1 MPVRPLGNP
10 LIPYDTPLH
19 VTELILQIL
28 KITFE
33 DLPEDYPYRFVR
45 DDFDSS
51 GIAFDVALNKDSE
64 VYGRKPLVVVSR
76 GTQGAGPTIV
86 GDLAHVDLPTHLKAG
101 SNLVTSSVN
110 IQVIS
115 KTKAE
120 VEIISQ
126 HIFSLLLMC
135 RTHMPRLLGIHMAN
149 SISLSEVSKMEDD
162 DTIFH
167 TQMVLDYSIQYK
179 WTQETKNE
187 VLKSIA
193 THISGSHQVY

>member
-19 VTELILQIL
+19 VTELLLQIL

-33 DLPEDYPYRFVR
+33 DLPEDCPYRFVR

-76 GTQGAGPTIV
+76 GMQGAGPTVV
-86 GDLAHVDLPTHLKAG
+86 GDLAHVNLPTHAKAG

-110 IQVIS
+110 IQVVS

-120 VEIISQ
+120 VEIVAQ

-135 RTHMPRLLGIHMAN
+135 RTHMPKLLGIHMVN
-149 SISLSEVSKMEDD
+149 SLSLSEVTKMEDD
-162 DTIFH
+162 DTVFH
-167 TQMVLDYSIQYK
+167 TQISLDYSIQYK
-179 WTQETKNE
+179 WSQETKNE
-187 VLKSIA
+187 VLRGIA
-193 THISGSHQVY
+193 TKISGRE

>member
-19 VTELILQIL
+19 VTELLLQIL

-33 DLPEDYPYRFVR
+33 DLPEDYPYRYVR
-45 DDFDSS
+45 DDFDKS
-51 GIAFDVALNKDSE
+51 GVAFDVALNKDSE

-76 GTQGAGPTIV
+76 GMQGAGPTVV
-86 GDLAHVDLPTHLKAG
+86 GDLAHVNLPTHAKAG

-110 IQVIS
+110 IQVVS

-120 VEIISQ
+120 VEIVAQ

-135 RTHMPRLLGIHMAN
+135 RTHMPKLLGIHMVN
-149 SISLSEVSKMEDD
+149 SLSLSEVTKMEDD
-162 DTIFH
+162 DTVFH
-167 TQMVLDYSIQYK
+167 TQISLDYSIQYK
-179 WTQETKNE
+179 WSQETKNE
-187 VLKSIA
+187 VLRSIA
-193 THISGSHQVY
+193 MRLSGLD

>member
-19 VTELILQIL
+19 VTELLLQIL

-76 GTQGAGPTIV
+76 GMQGAGPTVV
-86 GDLAHVDLPTHLKAG
+86 GDLAHVNLPTHLKTG
-101 SNLVTSSVN
+101 SNLVTSSIN
-110 IQVIS
+110 IQVVS

-120 VEIISQ
+120 VEIIAQ
-126 HIFSLLLMC
+126 HIFSLMLMC
-135 RTHMPRLLGIHMAN
+135 RTHMPKLLGIHMVN
-149 SISLSEVSKMEDD
+149 SLSLSEVTKMEDD
-162 DTIFH
+162 DTVFH
-167 TQMVLDYSIQYK
+167 TQISLDYSIQYK
-179 WTQETKNE
+179 WSQETKNE
-187 VLKSIA
+187 VLRSIA
-193 THISGSHQVY
+193 MRLSGLD

>member
-19 VTELILQIL
+19 VTELLLQIL

-76 GTQGAGPTIV
+76 GMQGAGPTVV
-86 GDLAHVDLPTHLKAG
+86 GDLVHVNLPTHAKAG

-110 IQVIS
+110 IQVVS

-120 VEIISQ
+120 VEIVAQ

-135 RTHMPRLLGIHMAN
+135 RTHMPKLLGIHMVN
-149 SISLSEVSKMEDD
+149 SLSLSEVTKMEDD
-162 DTIFH
+162 DTVFH
-167 TQMVLDYSIQYK
+167 TQISLDYSIQYK
-179 WTQETKNE
+179 WSQETKNE
-187 VLKSIA
+187 VLRGIA
-193 THISGSHQVY
+193 TKISGRD